1 LAAARPADVTRLR
14 NLYDQWQ
21 TKLIAP
27 LWQKDMDWQ
36 FAPVVL
42 AGDWN
47 NFNKDDNSA
56 PWQLTR
62 ISAPALN
69 GTPDGYS
76 WFVNTIHVASSGGDT
91 TPGTHS
97 FVVIGH
103 NHYATQWGGETIN
116 IDNTT
121 VIPFFSGNTL
131 GPVNTIT
138 FDNDYYYSFRL
149 LDYACPNDH
158 QGAPCADQAHAN
170 MELAVLRTAA
180 PPVSITRSGQTPE
193 VPTASQPVV
202 VNIALSH
209 SKSPEE
215 HVYLRWST
223 DTFVTSHI
231 VRATGSGIN
240 YSATIPAQ
248 PPGTAVQYSLLTST
262 ANLSSAVY
270 SGVIDPLALSV
281 SVNFKYVVRGSP

>member
-1 LAAARPADVTRLR
+1 
-14 NLYDQWQ
+14 
-21 TKLIAP
+21 
-27 LWQKDMDWQ
+27 M
-36 FAPVVL
+36 
-42 AGDWN
+42 
-47 NFNKDDNSA
+47 
-56 PWQLTR
+56 
-62 ISAPALN
+62 
-69 GTPDGYS
+69 
-76 WFVNTIHVASSGGDT
+76 
-91 TPGTHS
+91 
-97 FVVIGH
+97 
-103 NHYATQWGGETIN
+103 
-116 IDNTT
+116 
-121 VIPFFSGNTL
+121 
-131 GPVNTIT
+131 NTIT
-138 FDNDYYYSFRL
+138 FDDDYYYSFRL

-209 SKSPEE
+209 FKSPEE
-215 HVYLRWST
+215 HVYVRWST

-231 VRATGSGIN
+231 VRATGSGVS
-240 YSATIPAQ
+240 YSATIPGQ
-248 PPGTAVQYSLLTST
+248 PSGTAVQYSLLTST